1 MFTSC
6 LVPQAIALA
15 SNVMDKLGEPGQY
28 TLFAPTNDAFDKMNP
43 DYLENIMEDPAVVK
57 GTVKMWCL
65 NESIKYNHNIFTL
78 FLWPGKYAKKKGHY
92 YYELLWA
99 TMSVCGSFTQL
110 IVGPQTNWYEVDFEL
125 WTCFWIDKSKN
136 HTKNSL
142 SAYLLSHEYRHEVSD
157 RFLLGI
163 KYNTNFASVSNALLL
178 QAKFVGVA
186 W

>member
-78 FLWPGKYAKKKGHY
+78 FLWPGKYAKKKGPL
-92 YYELLWA
+92 LLWA
-99 TMSVCGSFTQL
+99 TMSYYERVRQLHTAHSRPADKLIWSGLWTLNLFLNWQIQKPHKKQL
-110 IVGPQTNWYEVDFEL
+110 ICLFAESWIQAWSQWQVSSWNKIQYKF
-125 WTCFWIDKSKN
+125 CFC
-136 HTKNSL
+136 
-142 SAYLLSHEYRHEVSD
+142 
-157 RFLLGI
+157 F
-163 KYNTNFASVSNALLL
+163 
-178 QAKFVGVA
+178 
-186 W
+186 

>member
-43 DYLENIMEDPAVVK
+43 DYLENIIEDPAVVK

-65 NESIKYNHNIFTL
+65 NESIKYNLNIFT
-78 FLWPGKYAKKKGHY
+78 FIP
-92 YYELLWA
+92 
-99 TMSVCGSFTQL
+99 
-110 IVGPQTNWYEVDFEL
+110 
-125 WTCFWIDKSKN
+125 
-136 HTKNSL
+136 
-142 SAYLLSHEYRHEVSD
+142 
-157 RFLLGI
+157 
-163 KYNTNFASVSNALLL
+163 
-178 QAKFVGVA
+178 VA

>member
-1 MFTSC
+1 MFTSR
-6 LVPQAIALA
+6 LFPQAIALA
-15 SNVMDKLGEPGQY
+15 SDVMDKLGEPGQY
-28 TLFAPTNDAFDKMNP
+28 TLFAPTNDAFEKMNP

-65 NESIKYNHNIFTL
+65 NESIKYNLNIFTL
-78 FLWPGKYAKKKGHY
+78 FLWPGKYAKKGPL
-92 YYELLWA
+92 LLWA

-125 WTCFWIDKSKN
+125 WTWIDKSKN

-142 SAYLLSHEYRHEVSD
+142 SAYLLSHEYRHEVSLYSD

-163 KYNTNFASVSNALLL
+163 KYNSNKLSD
-178 QAKFVGVA
+178 
-186 W
+186 